1 MNQRIYITTPIY
13 YVNDKPHVG
22 HAYTSI
28 ACDSL
33 ARFYK
38 TLGRDVF
45 FLTGT
50 DEHGLKIQQSA
61 KAKDVDTQ
69 AFVDKMSKNFQELTN
84 TLMLTNNDFIR
95 TTSEQHKNGARY
107 FWTSLSEKGEIYLDK
122 YSGWYSVRDEA
133 YYQENELVEGKAP
146 TGSSVDWVEEA
157 SYFFRMSK
165 WQQPLLDFYSQ
176 NPGFVYPQS
185 RFNEVIKFV
194 QNGLRDL
201 SVSRTSF
208 DWGVSVPQHEG
219 HVMYVWL
226 DALVNYITALGY
238 PDNSSERL
246 NKYWPATYHI
256 VGKDILRFHAIYW
269 PAFLMAVGMQPPK
282 QIVAHGWWTV
292 EKEKMSKSIGN
303 VVDPIDIINELS
315 LIHI

>member
-1 MNQRIYITTPIY
+1 
-13 YVNDKPHVG
+13 
-22 HAYTSI
+22 
-28 ACDSL
+28 
-33 ARFYK
+33 
-38 TLGRDVF
+38 
-45 FLTGT
+45 
-50 DEHGLKIQQSA
+50 
-61 KAKDVDTQ
+61 
-69 AFVDKMSKNFQELTN
+69 
-84 TLMLTNNDFIR
+84 
-95 TTSEQHKNGARY
+95 
-107 FWTSLSEKGEIYLDK
+107 
-122 YSGWYSVRDEA
+122 
-133 YYQENELVEGKAP
+133 
-146 TGSSVDWVEEA
+146 
-157 SYFFRMSK
+157 MSK

-238 PDNSSERL
+238 PDNSSERF

-269 PAFLMAVGMQPPK
+269 PAFLMAVGMRPPK

-303 VVDPIDIINELS
+303 VVDPIDIINEFGFLYS
-315 LIHI
+315 EKLEIKTVREFKYAYQIYKRPLRES